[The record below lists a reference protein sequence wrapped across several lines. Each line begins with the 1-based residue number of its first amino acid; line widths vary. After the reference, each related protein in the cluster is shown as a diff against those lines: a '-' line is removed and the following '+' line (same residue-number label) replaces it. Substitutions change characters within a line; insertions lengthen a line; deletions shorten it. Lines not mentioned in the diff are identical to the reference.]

1 MAILINND
9 TGLAENL
16 SPEAQQA
23 AISGGTHSVP
33 LVNQEGQSVTAPYQ
47 DASALVSQGYRQPS
61 PEELGK
67 LSEYAKYS
75 STTEQLKTGLE
86 SAASAATFGL
96 SRGVESALL
105 GNKEEQLA
113 RQEINPVS
121 AGVGEAA
128 GIVGSLATGAG
139 APAAISKLGAK
150 IAPIA
155 AETAAARIGSMAVR
169 EAVENAVFQAG
180 NEVGQMLIANPEQT
194 IGTAAAN
201 VGLAGLLGAGFGVGT
216 QGTAELWKLGPGK
229 AVDATLEALRNRTA
243 GLPAELKTASK
254 LEIPAEI
261 EAALSDNDSAKK
273 MAFQLMDSESKAGQN
288 FQKVAAEFDQNAKNA
303 TAQVFN
309 KTSQDIAG
317 LSEESL
323 FASGKK
329 IKDDLVKDLK
339 AELKPISENYDR
351 MAKSFESAALA
362 ESDKAL
368 VAENIAKLI
377 NSEGLAK
384 MPNSSANTFANKV
397 LKDLPLQE
405 TAQDLRNYVKNLRNE
420 APFGSEVY
428 DIGKK
433 LSKVLDAQ
441 RDISIERALAEKG
454 PQLLEEFK
462 ANQRAYKGMLDNAE
476 SLNERLHLGKIRGPK
491 SFIDAIADM
500 DPETLV
506 KRMSPKGD
514 VQMQELLQA
523 KYPSVLDE
531 VKKNELNRLLK
542 ASKDKSGD
550 ALDVK
555 KLYNN
560 LQNPDKF
567 SPELRDF
574 LLSPE
579 QQQQLGA
586 LKDLIDRMPTR
597 QSAFQRAA
605 DTKKIWE
612 EIPASALA
620 MVSGVMGHNPA
631 IGYVVGKLSHYM
643 NIEAPDAIK
652 LSMLK
657 YLASDKPVSSE
668 GFAAFTKLAQE
679 TIKGEHK
686 INKAVEGLFKAG
698 KMTLIDP
705 DIKSNEKLK
714 KEVEAF
720 AKNPEK
726 MLDIASGLSHYG
738 EGQQGAMA
746 SAAGRIVQYLG
757 QLKPK
762 TQQLGVLNK
771 PIEPTKAQQSD
782 FNRAVEIANNPAIIL
797 NRIKDGS
804 LVTKDI
810 QHLKAMYP
818 DMLARLAS
826 KIQTELINAKEADVT
841 IPNSLRTTLSL
852 FLAQPMDSSL
862 TPQAIISAQGSGL
875 QMPPPPIKNVN
886 KLDKLPK
893 IYQTP
898 GQARE
903 ANRLK

>member
-16 SPEAQQA
+16 SLEAQQA
-23 AISGGTHSVP
+23 AINQGTHSVP
-33 LVNQEGQSVTAPYQ
+33 LVDVEGQSVTAPFQ
-47 DASALVSQGYRQPS
+47 DASALVQQGYRQPNS
-61 PEELGK
+61 QELTK
-67 LSEYAKYS
+67 LNEYAKYS
-75 STTEQLKTGLE
+75 TTSEQLKTGLE
-86 SAASAATFGL
+86 SAASAATFGI
-96 SRGVESALL
+96 SRGVEAALL
-105 GNKEEQLA
+105 GNQEEQLA
-113 RQEINPVS
+113 RQEVNPIS

-128 GIVGSLATGAG
+128 GIAGSLATGYG
-139 APAAISKLGAK
+139 APSAISKLGAK
-150 IAPIA
+150 VAPVV
-155 AETAAARIGSMAVR
+155 AESVVARLGSVAVR

-180 NEVGQMLIANPEQT
+180 NEVGQMLISNPEQT
-194 IGTAAAN
+194 IGTAASN
-201 VGLAGLLGAGFGVGT
+201 IGLAGLIGAGFGVGM

-229 AVDATLEALRNRTA
+229 AVEATLDAIKNRSA
-243 GLPAELKTASK
+243 GLPVELKSASK

-261 EAALSDNDSAKK
+261 EAALSDNESAKK
-273 MAFQLMDSESKAGQN
+273 MALQLMDSDSNAGIN
-288 FQKVAAEFDQNAKNA
+288 YQKVVHEFDQNAKNA
-303 TAQVFN
+303 TAQVFQ
-309 KTSQDIAG
+309 KTNADIAN

-323 FASGKK
+323 FSSGKK
-329 IKDDLVKDLK
+329 IKDDLIKDLK
-339 AELKPISENYDR
+339 TELKPISEKYDNL
-351 MAKSFESAALA
+351 AKSFEKATLQDA
-362 ESDKAL
+362 DKAMA
-368 VAENIAKLI
+368 AENIAKLI
-377 NSEGLAK
+377 SDEGLAK
-384 MPNSSANTFANKV
+384 MPNSSANAFANKV

-428 DIGKK
+428 DISKK
-433 LSKVLDAQ
+433 LSKVLDVQ

-454 PQLLEEFK
+454 PELLQEFK
-462 ANQRAYKGMLDNAE
+462 LNQQAYKNMLGNAE

-491 SFIDAIADM
+491 SFIEAIEGM

-514 VQMQELLQA
+514 VQMQELLQN
-523 KYPSVLDE
+523 KYPSVLEE

-550 ALDVK
+550 ALDIK

-574 LLSPE
+574 LLSPQ
-579 QQQQLGA
+579 QQQQLSA

-597 QSAFQRAA
+597 KSAFQRAA
-605 DTKKIWE
+605 DTKRIWE
-612 EIPASALA
+612 EIPASAMA
-620 MVSGVMGHNPA
+620 MVSGVLGHNPA

-643 NIEAPDAIK
+643 NVEAPDAIK

-686 INKAVEGLFKAG
+686 INKAVSGLFKAG
-698 KMTLIDP
+698 RMTLIDP
-705 DIKSNEKLK
+705 DVKSNEKLK
-714 KEVEAF
+714 KDVQTF
-720 AKNPEK
+720 IDNPQK

-746 SAAGRIVQYLG
+746 ATTARVVQYLA

-771 PIEPTKAQQSD
+771 PIEPTKAQESD
-782 FNRAVEIANNPAIIL
+782 FNRAVEIANNPASIL
-797 NRIKDGS
+797 NRVKDGS
-804 LVTKDI
+804 LIAKDLM
-810 QHLKAMYP
+810 HLKAMYP
-818 DMLARLAS
+818 DMHARLAS
-826 KIQTELINAKEADVT
+826 KIQTELINAKEAEVS

-862 TPQAIISAQGSGL
+862 MPQAIMSAQGHM
-875 QMPPPPIKNVN
+875 QMPPPQMPKSSAQ
-886 KLDKLPK
+886 LSKLPNM
-893 IYQTP
+893 YQTQ

-903 ANRLK
+903 ASRLK